1 MHCPLRVWLFYLHCV
16 YQGAM
21 SEYYTLEPIYSHQ
34 TTAPIDSDPMGHLY
48 IEQVFTHNQL
58 QVYKLEQGIYASRTS
73 NAVSARNTSF
83 IVSFLS
89 FFFQFCS
96 SGSYYSL

>member
-1 MHCPLRVWLFYLHCV
+1 MHCSLRVWLFYLRV

-58 QVYKLEQGIYASRTS
+58 HSEGAVHEDRT
-73 NAVSARNTSF
+73 AVRGYTN
-83 IVSFLS
+83 
-89 FFFQFCS
+89 C
-96 SGSYYSL
+96 

>member
-1 MHCPLRVWLFYLHCV
+1 MHCPLRVWLFYLCV

-89 FFFQFCS
+89 FFFSILF
-96 SGSYYSL
+96 